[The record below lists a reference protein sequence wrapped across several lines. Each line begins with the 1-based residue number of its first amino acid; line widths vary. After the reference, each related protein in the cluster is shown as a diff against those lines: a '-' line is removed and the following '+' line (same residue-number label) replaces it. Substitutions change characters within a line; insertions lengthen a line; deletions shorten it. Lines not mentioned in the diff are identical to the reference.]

1 MADTEREVTKE
12 DIEALAAKL
21 GPAMESLTDGEREL
35 FDSIL
40 ERAGTVEDEVSGFA
54 MKAPG
59 WPIKMGSQTV
69 GWENP
74 LSGQLA
80 TAAGM
85 EAPLKDG
92 MQKWS

>member
-1 MADTEREVTKE
+1 MTETEREVTRE
-12 DIEALAAKL
+12 DIEALTAKL
-21 GPAMESLTDGEREL
+21 GPAVESLTDGEREV

-40 ERAGTVEDEVSGFA
+40 ERAGTATDEVSGFA
-54 MKAPG
+54 MKSG
-59 WPIKMGSQTV
+59 WPIKMDSASV
-69 GWENP
+69 GWSNP

-85 EAPLKDG
+85 ESPGKDG